1 MKKYIDNIFH
11 HATISIVTLIKG
23 LFEMIKTFIFLLK
36 LALVG
41 GAIFWFTLNPG
52 SLTIEWFDHVY
63 KIHIGLGI
71 LGILVVSVFGMIVL
85 YIFLT
90 LKKLPQIWRDFRNKS
105 REKKGYQSFT
115 QGLTALAMEDFETA
129 REKILK
135 TQFFLNDSPLPLI
148 LTALSAQKSNDYA
161 SATRV
166 YGALLKDKTTEF
178 LGYYGLTQTANSQ
191 KDYPAAYL
199 YAKKALELEPSSKW
213 CISNIFYL
221 SLRLND
227 IEQSFV
233 FLKKIKKY
241 KIFDHQKIKHLESV
255 CYYLMGGKSL
265 EKGFDTDP
273 SFVPCALALAKEY
286 IFLDKFNKAEK
297 VLEKSLKEKAHPDT
311 AYLYVH
317 LQDKFSPAQ
326 KIKRAE
332 YIVKITNANY
342 VGHFILAQTAI
353 EEGFTGIARTH
364 LDLAILCNQG
374 VSFKLKLLANALESL
389 DHVPL
394 HLSSKE
400 IISQKQ
406 EKTWLCD
413 SCGHVTHNWSLICV
427 VCDQIDQINWTSP
440 VFNSNP
446 ITHLDNSFKLVT
458 S

>member
-1 MKKYIDNIFH
+1 
-11 HATISIVTLIKG
+11 
-23 LFEMIKTFIFLLK
+23 MIRTFFFLLK
-36 LALVG
+36 LALLG
-41 GAIFWFTLNPG
+41 GVIFWFSLNPG
-52 SLTIEWFDHVY
+52 TLTIEWLGHFY

-71 LGILVVSVFGMIVL
+71 LAVLIASILGMILL

-90 LKKLPQIWRDFRNKS
+90 LKKLPQIWRNFQNKS

-166 YGALLKDKTTEF
+166 YGLLLKDKATEF
-178 LGYYGLTQTANSQ
+178 LGYYGLTQTANAQ

-199 YAKKALELEPSSKW
+199 YAKKALEIEPSSKW
-213 CISNIFYL
+213 CILNLFYL
-221 SLRLND
+221 SLRLGD
-227 IEQSFV
+227 HDQSFV
-233 FLKKIKKY
+233 FLKKIKKH
-241 KIFDHQKIKHLESV
+241 KIFGTSKIKHLESL
-255 CYYLMGGKSL
+255 CYYIKVGKSL
-265 EKGFDTDP
+265 QKAFDINP
-273 SFVPCALALAKEY
+273 SFIPCALDLAKEY
-286 IFLDKFNKAEK
+286 MMLDKFKNAEK
-297 VLEKSLKEKAHPDT
+297 ILEKSLKANPHPDT

-317 LQDKFSPAQ
+317 MYDNFSSAQ

-332 YIVKITNANY
+332 NIVKITNANY
-342 VGHFILAQTAI
+342 VGHFILTQTAI

-374 VSFKLKLLANALESL
+374 VSNKLKLLANALESL
-389 DHVPL
+389 DHIPF

-406 EKTWLCD
+406 EKAWQCD
-413 SCGHVTHNWSLICV
+413 SCGHVSHHWSLICTM
-427 VCDQIDQINWTSP
+427 CDQIDQINWKETTFNNQVTLQLEHSP
-440 VFNSNP
+440 
-446 ITHLDNSFKLVT
+446 KLVT